1 VDRRSNNGTYTVS
14 TTHAITRSERRT
26 TEIIENGRIEAL
38 STRSRYVRPAAGSLQ
53 TVATLEKWRDAVKE
67 VRQVPITSVEM
78 LPETYLKG
86 QTPRE
91 VARATPAT
99 ELTFDSLPQISFDP
113 LQEWEGRVVEV
124 KDDRFFANLLDI
136 TAGKHFEEEIAEFPL
151 DDVSD
156 IDRPLLRPGAIFR
169 WLIGYARRSSGTKY
183 RVSSIVFRRLPQWT
197 SIDIVRAE
205 TEATRIL
212 SSVKW
217 E

>member
-1 VDRRSNNGTYTVS
+1 MSD
-14 TTHAITRSERRT
+14 A
-26 TEIIENGRIEAL
+26 
-38 STRSRYVRPAAGSLQ
+38 SRGCA
-53 TVATLEKWRDAVKE
+53 
-67 VRQVPITSVEM
+67 
-78 LPETYLKG
+78 
-86 QTPRE
+86 
-91 VARATPAT
+91 ATPVT
-99 ELTFDSLPQISFDP
+99 EFTFDSLPQISFDP

-124 KDDRFFANLLDI
+124 KGDRFFANLLDI

-156 IDRPLLRPGAIFR
+156 IDRPLLRSGAVFR

-183 RVSSIVFRRLPQWT
+183 RVSNIVFRRLPQWT

>member
-1 VDRRSNNGTYTVS
+1 MS
-14 TTHAITRSERRT
+14 TTHAITRSQRRT
-26 TEIIENGRIEAL
+26 TEIIENGRNEVL
-38 STRSRYVRPAAGSLQ
+38 STRSRYIRPPAGSLK
-53 TVATLEKWRDAVKE
+53 TVATLEKWRDAVE
-67 VRQVPITSVEM
+67 GVRQIPITSVEM
-78 LPETYLKG
+78 LPEVETYLKG

-91 VARATPAT
+91 VARATPVT

-124 KDDRFFANLLDI
+124 KDDRFFASLLDI

-156 IDRPLLRPGAIFR
+156 IDRPLLRPGALFR

-183 RVSSIVFRRLPQWT
+183 RVSSLVFRRLPQWT
-197 SIDIVRAE
+197 SVDIVRAE
-205 TEATRIL
+205 AEATRIL